1 MKYLALFLILSFSS
15 LVCFSQEAEEEDAF
29 QTVKGKVIDKDSK
42 TPLWG
47 AAILIVDSTS
57 HLGAVTDSSG
67 YFKIEK
73 VPVGRQNIRI
83 TYVGYED
90 LLMQNVLVTSEQDI
104 SLNIQ
109 MTELTEKLAA
119 VTIIAK
125 LDNLIAPDA
134 APGKPDDDT
143 EPTTAQK
150 YPSITLTAN
159 QFEARG
165 IKLGKLE
172 LRATQQGRNW
182 NIETLRL
189 ENPDFTA
196 SMSGAW
202 SNWRHNANT
211 LLNVDMDIAD
221 IGKTLDRFGYPGTVK
236 SGTGSIVGN
245 VSWPDGPQ
253 AFSTTTLSG
262 DLTLK
267 AEKGQFLKIQ
277 SGVGKLLGI
286 ISLQN
291 LPRRLLFD
299 FRDVFSSGFSFDKI
313 SSNIYITQG
322 LMRSENFVME
332 GASARVNMNG
342 ETDLAKETQHLH
354 IKVTPAV
361 SDSISLAAFA
371 GGPAV
376 GLAALL
382 AQKLLQDP
390 LNKIAAYDYDIVGTW
405 DDPQEV
411 KSSKKENPAVPAFSP
426 LGQ

>member
-1 MKYLALFLILSFSS
+1 MVYPNWIRSDIRFGGDPHPATLAPGITVGGSMAYLDADQWLAMLGSDKHDNGAINLNSARVKIGALDIFNKRINNLQVDAKLENNAWKASVSS
-15 LVCFSQEAEEEDAF
+15 RE
-29 QTVKGKVIDKDSK
+29 
-42 TPLWG
+42 
-47 AAILIVDSTS
+47 
-57 HLGAVTDSSG
+57 
-67 YFKIEK
+67 
-73 VPVGRQNIRI
+73 I
-83 TYVGYED
+83 TGD
-90 LLMQNVLVTSEQDI
+90 LTWQPQGGGH
-104 SLNIQ
+104 
-109 MTELTEKLAA
+109 
-119 VTIIAK
+119 IIAK

-134 APGKPDDDT
+134 APGKADDDAET
-143 EPTTAQK
+143 EPAKEQK
-150 YPSITLTAN
+150 YPSITLTAS

-182 NIETLRL
+182 NIEALRL

-196 SMSGAW
+196 NMSGAW
-202 SNWRHNANT
+202 SSWRHNANT
-211 LLNVDMDIAD
+211 LLNVDMTIAD

-236 SGTGSIVGN
+236 SGTGNINGN
-245 VSWPDGPQ
+245 ISWPDGPQ
-253 AFSTTTLSG
+253 AFSPATLSG

-382 AQKLLQDP
+382 AQKILQDP

-411 KSSKKENPAVPAFSP
+411 KSSAKAKPAAAPSVSP
-426 LGQ
+426 MGK